1 MRAPLVSCANS
12 SKGTC
17 QPIGSRSPNTQCDND
32 AMTTAIH
39 PRTIAYALRPGHAGD
54 PNVPD
59 RDLTLIRTGHV
70 VFSDPYYNIGDERP
84 KVLLN
89 EVLQHIACGRKVRH
103 DYTDAHHVTIELT
116 DTDVIARDF
125 DGNYSRQSFHCL
137 NETIIYNA
145 RGVDGPITPGEFDRD
160 DYIINHWA

>member
-1 MRAPLVSCANS
+1 
-12 SKGTC
+12 
-17 QPIGSRSPNTQCDND
+17 
-32 AMTTAIH
+32 MTTAIH

-54 PNVPD
+54 PNVPG

-116 DTDVIARDF
+116 DTEVIARNF
-125 DGNYSRQSFHCL
+125 DGVYDRQHFTCL
-137 NETIIYNA
+137 NEAIIFN
-145 RGVDGPITPGEFDRD
+145 GHDVDGPITPTDRN
-160 DYIINHWA
+160 DYYINYWA

>member
-1 MRAPLVSCANS
+1 M
-12 SKGTC
+12 
-17 QPIGSRSPNTQCDND
+17 NT
-32 AMTTAIH
+32 TIH
-39 PRTIAYALRPGHAGD
+39 PRTIAYAYRPGHVGD

-70 VFSDPYYNIGDERP
+70 VFSYPYRNTVDGRAKI
-84 KVLLN
+84 LLN
-89 EVLQHIACGRKVRH
+89 EVLQHLACGRKVRH
-103 DYTDAHHVTIELT
+103 NYSDAHHVTIELT
-116 DTDVIARDF
+116 DNEVIVRDF
-125 DGNYSRQSFHCL
+125 DGVYDRQHFTCL